1 MTYYPDNVPRRLTYT
16 HQPLH
21 GLLERS
27 ARNHPD
33 ATATVFFGGSLTYR
47 EIDEHA
53 NRFAHALLSL
63 GVEPGERVAIHLP
76 NSPQLVICLYG
87 ALKAGAVATLVS
99 PLYEPAEIAHQLEDS
114 GARVM
119 VTLSQEQIL
128 SRALAVQEQT
138 HLYHLIVSNIKDF
151 FPVRLKTLFTVFK
164 EKKEGHRA
172 HLDPNRG
179 QLWLTDILRKQPDS
193 SPAIDVKSTT
203 TAVLQYTGGTTGT
216 PKSAELTHD
225 NLVANCTQ
233 TRAWLPDIKKNEERM
248 LLVAPLFHVYALTCC
263 NVMILLAGSLILL
276 PRFDLREVLETIRNE
291 RPTIF
296 PGIPAMYAAINH
308 SLLRAKEKGESDL
321 SSIRY
326 SVSGSD
332 RLPLDVQLEFEQLS
346 GGQVLEGY
354 GLTEASPITHANP
367 VNGPRK
373 AGSIGLPL
381 PDTEVRIVDMATGWD
396 VPRGEVGEMLVRG
409 PQVMKGYWQN
419 PAETSQVID
428 PDGWLSTGDIAR
440 EDEDGFYFIVDRRK
454 EIIITGGLNV
464 YPREI
469 EEVLAGYDKI
479 SEVAVK
485 GVSHRLRGEI
495 IKAFVVLKQNEQASA
510 DEIRQYA
517 RERLA
522 DYKIPRQIEFLPE
535 LPKSVLRK
543 VLKRQLSDE
552 AEGDTPPKS

>member
-1 MTYYPDNVPRRLTYT
+1 MTYYPKNVPRHLIYT

-21 GLLERS
+21 GLLETS
-27 ARNHPD
+27 ARRHPD

-47 EIDEHA
+47 EIDAQA

-63 GVEPGERVAIHLP
+63 GVATGDRVAIHLP
-76 NSPQLVICLYG
+76 NSPQLIICLYG
-87 ALKAGAVATLVS
+87 AMKAGAVATLVS
-99 PLYEPAEIAHQLEDS
+99 PLFEPAEIAHQLKNS

-138 HLYHLIVSNIKDF
+138 HLHHLIVSNIKDF
-151 FPVRLKTLFTVFK
+151 FPARLKTLFTVFK

-172 HLDPNRG
+172 HIDSNRG
-179 QLWLTDILRKQPDS
+179 QLWLMDILRKQPDS
-193 SPAIDVKSTT
+193 PPAIEVAATA

-233 TRAWLPDIKKNEERM
+233 TRAWFPGIKENEEKM

-263 NVMILLAGSLILL
+263 NMMVLLAGSLILL
-276 PRFDLREVLETIRNE
+276 PRFDLRQVLDAINRE

-308 SLLRAKEKGESDL
+308 SLLREEEKHHGDL

-326 SVSGSD
+326 SISGSD
-332 RLPLDVQLEFEQLS
+332 KLPVDVQQEFEQLS

-354 GLTEASPITHANP
+354 GLTEASPVTHANP
-367 VNGPRK
+367 VYGPRK

-381 PDTEVRIVDMATGWD
+381 PDTEVRVVDLLTGWD
-396 VPRGEVGEMLVRG
+396 VGRGEIGEMLVRG

-440 EDEDGFYFIVDRRK
+440 EDEDGFFYIVDRKK

-469 EEVLAGYDKI
+469 EEVLAEYEKI

-495 IKAFVVLKQNEQASA
+495 IKAFVVLKENEHASP
-510 DEIRQYA
+510 DEIRQFA

-522 DYKIPRQIEFLPE
+522 DYKVPRQIEFLPE

-543 VLKRQLSDE
+543 VLKRQLSGGS
-552 AEGDTPPKS
+552 EGDTP

>member
-1 MTYYPDNVPRRLTYT
+1 MTYYPENVPRHLTYK

-21 GLLERS
+21 GLLEMS
-27 ARNHPD
+27 ARQHPD
-33 ATATVFFGGSLTYR
+33 AIATVFFGGRLTYR
-47 EIDEHA
+47 EIDAQA
-53 NRFAHALLSL
+53 NRFAHALLRL
-63 GVEPGERVAIHLP
+63 GVESGDRVAIHLP

-87 ALKAGAVATLVS
+87 AMKAGAVATLVS
-99 PLYEPAEIAHQLEDS
+99 PLFEPAEIAHQLQDS

-128 SRALAVQEQT
+128 SRALAVQERT
-138 HLYHLIVSNIKDF
+138 HLHHLIVSNIKDF
-151 FPVRLKTLFTVFK
+151 FPARLKTLFTVFK

-172 HLDPNRG
+172 HIDPNRG
-179 QLWLTDILRKQPDS
+179 QLWLMDILRKQPDS
-193 SPAIDVKSTT
+193 PPATRVAATA

-233 TRAWLPDIKKNEERM
+233 TRAWFPGIRENEEKM

-263 NVMILLAGSLILL
+263 NMMVLLAGSLILL
-276 PRFDLREVLETIRNE
+276 PRFDLRQVLDAINRE

-308 SLLRAKEKGESDL
+308 SLLREKEKHHGDL

-326 SVSGSD
+326 SISGSD
-332 RLPLDVQLEFEQLS
+332 KLPVDVQQEFEQLS

-354 GLTEASPITHANP
+354 GLTEASPVTHANP
-367 VNGPRK
+367 VYGPRK

-381 PDTEVRIVDMATGWD
+381 PDTEVRVVDLLTGWD
-396 VPRGEVGEMLVRG
+396 VGRGEIGEMLVRG

-440 EDEDGFYFIVDRRK
+440 EDEDGFFYIVDRKK

-485 GVSHRLRGEI
+485 GVPHRLRGEI
-495 IKAFVVLKQNEQASA
+495 IKAFVVLKENEQASA
-510 DEIRQYA
+510 DEIRQFA

-522 DYKIPRQIEFLPE
+522 DYKVPRQIEFLPE

-543 VLKRQLSDE
+543 VLKRQLDGGS
-552 AEGDTPPKS
+552 EGDTP